1 MWEDDGGGFGDHA
14 ALVVDGGAAAAG
26 ATAVNGER
34 ERERERGPAIG
45 SLYGLPAIEAF
56 VVREGRRSCIGSVER
71 RGALQMPSDEAYTAL
86 CNRKGRVGNT
96 TVTAPARTP
105 PRCRENGLLC
115 HFSI

>member
-1 MWEDDGGGFGDHA
+1 M
-14 ALVVDGGAAAAG
+14 VVDGGAAAAG
-26 ATAVNGER
+26 AAAITGER
-34 ERERERGPAIG
+34 EREWEREQGPAIG

-71 RGALQMPSDEAYTAL
+71 RGTLQMPSDEAYPAL

-105 PRCRENGLLC
+105 PRAWESKPTLQ
-115 HFSI
+115 